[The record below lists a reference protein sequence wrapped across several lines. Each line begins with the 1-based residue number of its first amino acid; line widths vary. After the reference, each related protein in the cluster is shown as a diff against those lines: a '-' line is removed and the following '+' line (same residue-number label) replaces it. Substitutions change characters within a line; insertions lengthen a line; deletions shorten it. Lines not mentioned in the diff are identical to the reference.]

1 MLARGVVA
9 VAAGLL
15 VVASVTLVAPLGVGD
30 TEPVRG
36 EDTLT
41 LGLSETSAQQ
51 IRAADLALPRVQV
64 YYSGY
69 EYVIQFDSVAAF
81 VTEQR
86 RTGHDRQFGS
96 ALAVFVTDFRGTNPT
111 VTDDGYLSAEGDP
124 GYVRADEASLVVGS
138 EARLPGT
145 DGPVAVPF
153 GSPDAAAAFADAHG
167 GTVLPWDR
175 GLAALDP
182 DRALSAPRFEDAVER
197 RTAWADRTVAET
209 RALRDRPVSVVV
221 GEDAPTL
228 AAAVAAA
235 PPNTTVRLPPGTYD
249 ADRLVVDKP
258 VTIDGAGPASRIHG
272 NGNGTVVVA
281 NASRVA
287 VTDLRIDGVGPVGS
301 RGSAAANGSVV
312 DEGWSRSVELAYGRG
327 DAAIHLVGA
336 NGSLVSGVTIDTPS
350 NGVIA
355 LGSRGA
361 TIRNLTLNGATASG
375 EGFMGVVTMY
385 EPMVVEDSR
394 FRGGLD
400 AVYTHRAH
408 GAVVRDNH
416 MAGGRYGV
424 HEMYT
429 SDLLVSNNTVRE
441 EAIGIILMTRP
452 SGNLVVGNDV
462 RRSRVGLSTAG
473 TDSYFAR
480 NVLADNE
487 RGIDVLGYRSLYRA
501 NTVVGNGVGMRG
513 ASGIPTNLVT
523 ANDVVANG
531 RPAVADLGG
540 LRVWTVRG
548 AGNYWGPLPSTDSG
562 ADGSYDRAF
571 RPTAPIDGRVHD
583 VPGAWTLAASPAM
596 AAVRGVQ
603 SAVPGLRS
611 AGVVDAAP
619 RVGPT
624 RPAVLAS
631 VRANVTEVAA

>member
-1 MLARGVVA
+1 MLARGVIA

-15 VVASVTLVAPLGVGD
+15 LVASVSLAVPAGVGG
-30 TEPVRG
+30 TEPVRND
-36 EDTLT
+36 EMLT
-41 LGLSETSAQQ
+41 LGLTETSSQRIQ
-51 IRAADLALPRVQV
+51 AADLALPRVQV

-69 EYVIQFDSVAAF
+69 EYVVRFHSVASF

-96 ALAVFVTDFRGTNPT
+96 AIAVFVTDFTGTGVN
-111 VTDDGYLSAEGDP
+111 VTDDGYLSTARAP
-124 GYVRADEASLVVGS
+124 GYVRADDASLVVGS

-153 GSPDAAAAFADAHG
+153 GSRGAAAAFADAHG
-167 GTVLPWDR
+167 GTVLPWVR
-175 GLAALDP
+175 GVAALDP
-182 DRALSAPRFEDAVER
+182 VRPLSTPRFEDKIDR
-197 RTAWADRTVAET
+197 RTAWADRTVAAART
-209 RALRDRPVSVVV
+209 LRDRPVSVVV

-235 PPNTTVRLPPGTYD
+235 PPNTTVHLPPGTYD

-258 VTIDGAGPASRIHG
+258 VTIDGVGTASRIHG
-272 NGNGTVVVA
+272 DGNGTVVVA
-281 NASRVA
+281 NASRVG
-287 VTDLRIDGVGPVGS
+287 VTDLRIDGVGSVGS
-301 RGSAAANGSVV
+301 RGRAAANATPT
-312 DEGWSRSVELAYGRG
+312 DDGWSRSVELAYGRG
-327 DAAIHLVGA
+327 DAALRLVGA
-336 NGSLVSGVTIDTPS
+336 NASLVSGVTIDTPS
-350 NGVIA
+350 NGIIA

-361 TIRNLTLNGATASG
+361 TVRNLTLNGTTDL
-375 EGFMGVVTMY
+375 EDGFMGVVAMY

-408 GAVVRDNH
+408 GIVIRDNR
-416 MAGGRYGV
+416 MSGGRYGV

-429 SDLLVSNNTVRE
+429 SDVLVSNNTVRDE
-441 EAIGIILMTRP
+441 YIGIILMTRP

-462 RRSRVGLSTAG
+462 RDSRVGLSTAG

-480 NVLADNE
+480 NVLAANQ
-487 RGIDVLGYRSLYRA
+487 RGIDLLGYRSLYRA

-513 ASGIPTNLVT
+513 ASGLPTNLVT

-531 RPAVADLGG
+531 RPAAVDLGA

-548 AGNYWGPLPSTDSG
+548 AGNYWGPLPSTDG
-562 ADGSYDRAF
+562 DADGYYDRAF
-571 RPTAPIDGRVHD
+571 RPTAPVDGRVHD
-583 VPGAWTLAASPAM
+583 VVGAWTLAASPAM
-596 AAVRGVQ
+596 TAVRGVQ

-611 AGVVDAAP
+611 GGVVDAAP

-624 RPAVLAS
+624 RPAVLAR
-631 VRANVTEVAA
+631 VRANVSEVSA